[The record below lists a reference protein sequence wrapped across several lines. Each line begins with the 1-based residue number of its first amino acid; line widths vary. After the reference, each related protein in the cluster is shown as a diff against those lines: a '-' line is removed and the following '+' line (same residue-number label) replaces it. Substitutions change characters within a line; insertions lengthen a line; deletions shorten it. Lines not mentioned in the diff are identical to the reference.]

1 MGRRNTNRNAD
12 GFTLLETMMAIAVL
26 LVGVMSLAGMLATFS
41 TYMKNAQN
49 DFIAQQ
55 KTEEA
60 MEAIFTGK
68 YTNSITFAEIAN
80 TSSTAPGIFL
90 STPQPVLQPGADGLV
105 GTAADSTA
113 PPAHF
118 YLPGPDGLM
127 GTADDVTVALI
138 GFTRS
143 ITINNVAGDS
153 NLRSITVTVSYSVG
167 HLSRS
172 YTMNS
177 YISAFN

>member
-1 MGRRNTNRNAD
+1 MQGRNTNRSGD

-26 LVGVMSLAGMLATFS
+26 LMGVMSLAGMLATS
-41 TYMKNAQN
+41 LNYMKNAQN
-49 DFIAQQ
+49 DFVAQQ
-55 KTEEA
+55 KAEEA

-80 TSSTAPGIFL
+80 TSSTPPGIFL

-113 PPAHF
+113 PSAYF

-127 GTADDVTVALI
+127 GTADDITVPLT

-153 NLRSITVTVSYSVG
+153 NLRSITVTVNYSVG
-167 HLSRS
+167 RLNRS